1 MTTTPPGPALLRAA
15 ARNNAEWCAA
25 VCGGGRFSASLWS
38 SRRPTPPLY
47 PDAVTL
53 APEASAAEVLAGVG
67 TAGTGRSV
75 KDSFASLDLGPAGF
89 EVLFEARWIHRPAGP
104 AAAPAGGR
112 LEWDEVEGP
121 GELADWEAAWGDG
134 EGGGTFH
141 AGLLREG
148 IVFLAGRDGGRI
160 TAGAVL
166 SSGGGVVGVSNVF
179 AAAPADADGAWA
191 AALDASARHWPGLP
205 VVGYEHGGDLDAALR
220 AGFSPIGPL
229 RVWLRTDRAAG
240 VAAGLVRVVG
250 P

>member
-1 MTTTPPGPALLRAA
+1 MTTAPPGPGLLRAA

-38 SRRPTPPLY
+38 SRRRTPPLY

-53 APEASAAEVLAGVG
+53 TPRASAAEVLAGVD
-67 TAGTGRSV
+67 TAAPGCSV

-89 EVLFEARWIHRPAGP
+89 EVLFEAGWIHRPAG
-104 AAAPAGGR
+104 AAAPAGGGGR

-121 GELADWEAAWGDG
+121 GELAAWEAAWGDG
-134 EGGGTFH
+134 ESRGLFH

-166 SSGGGVVGVSNVF
+166 GTGGGVVGVSNVF
-179 AAAPADADGAWA
+179 AATPDDADEAWA
-191 AALDASARHWPGLP
+191 AALDASARHWPRLP
-205 VVGYEHGGDLDAALR
+205 LVGYEHGEDLAAPLR
-220 AGFSPIGPL
+220 AGFTPIGPL
-229 RVWLRTDRAAG
+229 RVWLHTA
-240 VAAGLVRVVG
+240 
-250 P
+250 

>member
-1 MTTTPPGPALLRAA
+1 MTTIPHGPGLLRAA

-38 SRRPTPPLY
+38 SRRPAPPLY

-53 APEASAAEVLAGVG
+53 APESSAAEVLAGVA
-67 TAGTGRSV
+67 AGTGRSV

-166 SSGGGVVGVSNVF
+166 SAGGGVVGVSNVF
-179 AAAPADADGAWA
+179 ATTPADADGAWA
-191 AALDASARHWPGLP
+191 AALDASAHHWPGLP
-205 VVGYEHGGDLDAALR
+205 VVGYEHGEDLDAALR

-240 VAAGLVRVVG
+240 VAAGLVRAVG